1 MRTQQAKREKR
12 SKGDA
17 RIIEEAVDTHIER
30 YLGDISFV
38 LHEEDSPL
46 VHVDVYLVGATP
58 ERPYHCLLTSGM
70 SEKPMPVPKG
80 AGGRYAGL
88 VICLP
93 PEWPLTMEAWNDEA
107 NWWPIRLL
115 KGLARYPHENKTWL
129 YADHSILWSDPPQPF
144 ASSTRMTSVLLLRPK
159 LIPPDAQVIHVRKNG
174 HIQLWGVYPL
184 HHEELELKQRQGS
197 SGIETLFEENG
208 ITELLDPQRLSVARL
223 Q

>member
-1 MRTQQAKREKR
+1 
-12 SKGDA
+12 
-17 RIIEEAVDTHIER
+17 
-30 YLGDISFV
+30 
-38 LHEEDSPL
+38 
-46 VHVDVYLVGATP
+46 
-58 ERPYHCLLTSGM
+58 
-70 SEKPMPVPKG
+70 
-80 AGGRYAGL
+80 
-88 VICLP
+88 
-93 PEWPLTMEAWNDEA
+93 MEAWNDEA

-208 ITELLDPQRLSVARL
+208 ITAVSYTHLDVYKRQHHDGGELDHGKPEFKAPKGTDAEQVDQDEHRGKQDYPKLPG
-223 Q
+223 